1 MSWKKY
7 RRTNVAEMRPVTIH
21 DIDHFNLYDFIAGNV
36 NSLSVQISISEADLK
51 NGSPKLGD
59 MIARNPENHKDQW
72 LVAEQYYKDNFE
84 EMS

>member
-7 RRTNVAEMRPVTIH
+7 RKINTAEMRPVTIH
-21 DIDHFNLYDFIAGNV
+21 DIYHFNLYDFISGRDDEGLPV
-36 NSLSVQISISEADLK
+36 DVSISEADLK

-59 MIARNPENHKDQW
+59 MIARNPENSEDQW

-84 EMS
+84 EM